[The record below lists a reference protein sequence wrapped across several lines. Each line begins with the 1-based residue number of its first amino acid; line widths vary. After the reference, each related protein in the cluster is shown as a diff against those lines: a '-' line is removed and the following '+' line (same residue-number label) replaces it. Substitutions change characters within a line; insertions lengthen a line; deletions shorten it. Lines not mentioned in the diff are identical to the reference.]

1 MITACSGVI
10 FTKRDWV
17 NVPDGKEDEAVRN
30 EALDIREVAEIEP
43 VSVDVPTEF
52 GVTVNALESPLALT
66 TLHPAPEGKPKPKG
80 KR

>member
-43 VSVDVPTEF
+43 VSVDV
-52 GVTVNALESPLALT
+52 TVNALESPLALT